1 MKKSIFQYHNIFPYL
16 KVILIPAMI
25 ITSLLFIIGC
35 MQAPPPYNP
44 WEYKTEGISLEIQTD
59 TAINL
64 YGGESHT
71 VKLAVYQLTDNGPF
85 LDLTKSQEGFSQ
97 LLKVDKF
104 DPSVVGRD
112 QLIVQPKEKKKV
124 ILDRVENT
132 RWVGIVAGY
141 YEPENGVPPHVLV
154 QASLIEKRKT
164 LIRRMFE
171 SLGLLPVKDMRSVPP
186 TTVRLMLTSVNMY
199 EMDTKQ

>member
-1 MKKSIFQYHNIFPYL
+1 
-16 KVILIPAMI
+16 MI
-25 ITSLLFIIGC
+25 
-35 MQAPPPYNP
+35 
-44 WEYKTEGISLEIQTD
+44 
-59 TAINL
+59 
-64 YGGESHT
+64 
-71 VKLAVYQLTDNGPF
+71 
-85 LDLTKSQEGFSQ
+85 
-97 LLKVDKF
+97 F

-186 TTVRLMLTSVNMY
+186 TIVRLMLTSVNMY
-199 EMDTKQ
+199 EMDTEQ